1 MRTRNVPILDTI
13 TRVLGSILV
22 TLGALSTAT
31 ILTDR
36 HESIPVVLGILTAVV
51 GAVQLGLRN
60 YVQESAVAT
69 EDVVE
74 VLAPRSDDVIAG
86 PANDLVASGAVVR
99 TIGYDPRHHVAD

>member
-1 MRTRNVPILDTI
+1 MNTRNVPVLDTL

-31 ILTDR
+31 ALTDY
-36 HESIPVVLGILTAVV
+36 HEAIPATLGVLTAIV

-60 YVQESAVAT
+60 YAQSQTVAA

-74 VLAPRSDDVIAG
+74 VLAPRSDDVVAG
-86 PANDLVASGAVVR
+86 PANDMAVTGAVVR
-99 TIGYDPRHHVAD
+99 TIGHSPCHRVAD